1 MLDGV
6 ICRMKRSANKSKRCC
21 LLTIVCTLIS
31 FVGCQSAL
39 YNTYPVPGEGAG
51 DGLKYYRSAFP
62 RGQRPDPWEQQNE
75 ARAESERAD
84 DAKEDAATESQ
95 TSQ

>member
-1 MLDGV
+1 MDEV
-6 ICRMKRSANKSKRCC
+6 IWIMRLSVSKSKRW
-21 LLTIVCTLIS
+21 LVPIILCTL
-31 FVGCQSAL
+31 VLVLGCQSAL
-39 YNTYPVPGEGAG
+39 HNTYPVPGESAG

-75 ARAESERAD
+75 ARAESEPVE
-84 DAKEDAATESQ
+84 DAKEGAATESQ